1 MPEAV
6 IDQPGTGSGTGT
18 GNQQGNEPGWLSG
31 LPDDLRANESI
42 KSYRTVGDFAK
53 AHLDTAAKLKDAEG
67 KLGNSIPKL
76 GENATPEEREKYFN
90 SLGRPEKPEGYEFV
104 GEDKAAPEWT
114 KAYKDAMHKMGVPK
128 AMAREL
134 SEFNNN
140 MIGKMVEQHNAKILE
155 ENAKAVA
162 TLKTELG
169 DKYDVGVALVSR
181 LWKEWGKTEVE
192 FDKAFQTET
201 SANRVTMMRFLLNVA
216 AKTGEDSSLKAA
228 GSRKESPKT
237 GYDLSKFNLPP
248 ARA

>member
-6 IDQPGTGSGTGT
+6 IDQPVTGSETGT
-18 GNQQGNEPGWLSG
+18 GNQQTQTPGWLAG
-31 LPDDLRANESI
+31 LPSELRDNEAF
-42 KSYRTVGDFAK
+42 KSHKTVGDFAK
-53 AHLDTAAKLKDAEG
+53 THLEVAAKAKEYEG
-67 KLGNSIPKL
+67 KLANSITKL
-76 GENATPEEREKYFN
+76 GENATPEERDKFFN

-155 ENAKAVA
+155 ENAKAAA

-169 DKYDVGVALVSR
+169 DKYDASVALVSR
-181 LWKEWGKTEVE
+181 LWKELGKTEVE
-192 FDKAFQTET
+192 FDKAFATET
-201 SANRVTMMRFLLNVA
+201 SQNRVTMMRFLLNVA
-216 AKTGEDSSLKAA
+216 AKTGEDSSLKGSGIRQAA
-228 GSRKESPKT
+228 PKS